1 MFSKVYPLLQQNT
14 VSTIYSLQPK
24 QSKPLVI
31 ILERRKRPKTRS
43 LHRKSNRHAFHR
55 VCLKNINM
63 ARVSTKVLNKSL
75 GFKNMLIIFI
85 PKYPVSRSHGEHPTR
100 IFL

>member
-1 MFSKVYPLLQQNT
+1 MFSKVYPLLQQST

-43 LHRKSNRHAFHR
+43 LRRKSNHHALHR
-55 VCLKNINM
+55 VCLKNINKT
-63 ARVSTKVLNKSL
+63 RVSTKVLNKSL
-75 GFKNMLIIFI
+75 GFKSMLIIFI
-85 PKYPVSRSHGEHPTR
+85 PKYSVSRSHGEHPTR